1 MVARTPTQVLDAL
14 RVLTTTGTPP
24 SAGPPGRLVSPLL
37 GLLQALGVGKSC
49 GSTSSQYGQAS
60 IVEATLVCLAVTL
73 QGQGERA
80 HVDNSASR
88 REGLKP
94 CLPRLVELVTGCLQ
108 LWPQAP
114 IVLAGLAVLDAG
126 ACLGAK
132 LPSPTLMVVLE
143 VVGVTLGALE
153 GVAQGAMV
161 VLAHGW
167 SAWDADP
174 VSLREPT
181 MHSAIDV
188 AGYVITVTTYH
199 NAGNFNTTLQ
209 GRLVLRAHPPTTA
222 NHTRAH
228 THMHATSLSRRRPV
242 RTSPLR
248 PSIPLLCP
256 LRWSPALSRGADG
269 RSQTPW
275 TPGCTATAPI
285 GTGIVPRSR

>member
-1 MVARTPTQVLDAL
+1 MGRNQHPAAVLPPPTTHLPVLPRVIPCSHSSKSCGLWAVFVHISVRELIRASLGATTRDA
-14 RVLTTTGTPP
+14 VLFCGSGAT
-24 SAGPPGRLVSPLL
+24 AGMHKLL
-37 GLLQALGVGKSC
+37 GLLGVPRRP
-49 GSTSSQYGQAS
+49 
-60 IVEATLVCLAVTL
+60 VTL
-73 QGQGERA
+73 PA
-80 HVDNSASR
+80 
-88 REGLKP
+88 
-94 CLPRLVELVTGCLQ
+94 
-108 LWPQAP
+108 
-114 IVLAGLAVLDAG
+114 
-126 ACLGAK
+126 
-132 LPSPTLMVVLE
+132 
-143 VVGVTLGALE
+143 VGV
-153 GVAQGAMV
+153 
-161 VLAHGW
+161 
-167 SAWDADP
+167 
-174 VSLREPT
+174 RC
-181 MHSAIDV
+181 

-256 LRWSPALSRGADG
+256 LRWSPAPSRGADG